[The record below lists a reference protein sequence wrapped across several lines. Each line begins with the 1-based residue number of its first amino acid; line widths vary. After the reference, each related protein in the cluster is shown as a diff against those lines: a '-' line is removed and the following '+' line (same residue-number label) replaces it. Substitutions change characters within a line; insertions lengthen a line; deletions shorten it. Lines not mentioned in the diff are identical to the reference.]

1 MGQLEHL
8 LQNNRAWVPE
18 VSVRDPGFFERL
30 ASQQAP
36 EHFFLVGCSDS
47 RVPANTITDLPP
59 GEVLVHRNVANMVKP
74 ADMNCL
80 SAMQFAMDVL
90 KVKHIII
97 CGHYGCSGVKAVL
110 SGERLGLVDNWLA
123 QMHMIQDKYR
133 AELESCQEERTRHDM
148 LCELN
153 VIEQVANTCRSTVV
167 QSAGR
172 HGQALAVHGW
182 IYGLAVGRIRDLGVS
197 QQTPKHLPGGD
208 AQAAPKLSPT
218 CSVLLTAR
226 EKDIATRATICT
238 SSPDNMWGQDYG
250 A

>member
-36 EHFFLVGCSDS
+36 EYFLVGCSDS